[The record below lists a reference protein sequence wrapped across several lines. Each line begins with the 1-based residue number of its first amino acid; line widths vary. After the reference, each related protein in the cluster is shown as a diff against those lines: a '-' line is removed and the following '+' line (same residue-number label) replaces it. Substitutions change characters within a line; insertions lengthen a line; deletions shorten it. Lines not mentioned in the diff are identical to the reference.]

1 MALQIAGARE
11 LLPWLGCGLCAA
23 LLIGAAGIARGQGPG
38 GGVAAVPLRCVGG
51 RVLEGARAGTGGAMH
66 ALLRENGPTSLGR
79 SHLVRVHQSLPAPT
93 QADPPR
99 ARVARVCTRTHAH
112 THSLTPPLTRLRVH
126 SLLRAHGTPGHAPAH
141 TRTPSFVT
149 AYQYDWA
156 YGGKME
162 RIKAHAAAILAEERA
177 SSAPRLAPPDG
188 NSLVSGEAYARL
200 FGAGRGFAAE
210 GGK

>member
-1 MALQIAGARE
+1 MGNALSAIPKGMIEGQREMQLKVRETQMALQIAGARE
-11 LLPWLGCGLCAA
+11 LLPWLGCGLCTA

-38 GGVAAVPLRCVGG
+38 GGVAAVPL
-51 RVLEGARAGTGGAMH
+51 
-66 ALLRENGPTSLGR
+66 
-79 SHLVRVHQSLPAPT
+79 
-93 QADPPR
+93 
-99 ARVARVCTRTHAH
+99 
-112 THSLTPPLTRLRVH
+112 
-126 SLLRAHGTPGHAPAH
+126 
-141 TRTPSFVT
+141 SFVT

>member
-1 MALQIAGARE
+1 MHLGAHMARLAG
-11 LLPWLGCGLCAA
+11 
-23 LLIGAAGIARGQGPG
+23 
-38 GGVAAVPLRCVGG
+38 
-51 RVLEGARAGTGGAMH
+51 
-66 ALLRENGPTSLGR
+66 
-79 SHLVRVHQSLPAPT
+79 
-93 QADPPR
+93 
-99 ARVARVCTRTHAH
+99 HAH
-112 THSLTPPLTRLRVH
+112 
-126 SLLRAHGTPGHAPAH
+126 AH